1 MSGYQ
6 FNEDNSNQ
14 TGRGSFF
21 QEEGK
26 ALFSPTP
33 VDANQVQAPAQQK
46 QRWTADDLINQV
58 MSITPAKPV
67 YDAQR
72 PEEIK
77 RLMKANALSEAFRT
91 MGETFSLAKG
101 GTVNRREPNQ
111 TNSQYQ
117 NALWNTIDNYNQKT
131 DAWNNQE
138 YMNKVRKGLTK
149 LDQFNKDKQMDFNRS
164 KLNYDAYKDTRDFD
178 LKGKQLDS
186 TNELKKAQQEATKA
200 YQEGTLNLR
209 KGQIDVDRERAAET
223 ARHNQAI
230 EGIHEK
236 RAEGASKTPIL
247 YDDQGNEVLRLRPSE
262 EQKLMGII
270 LNDPAAQSELALLKP
285 TLGEPL
291 SAENKKY
298 LIAKYWNKFPA
309 SIQYVNQLT
318 GTETNIPQPTAPGTQ
333 ATQDT
338 SKPKINY
345 NALVF

>member
-6 FNEDNSNQ
+6 FNKDNANP

-26 ALFSPTP
+26 ALFSPSP
-33 VDANQVQAPAQQK
+33 VGVNQVQAPPK
-46 QRWTADDLINQV
+46 PRMTAEDLINQV
-58 MSITPAKPV
+58 MSIPNPKPV

-77 RLMKANALSEAFRT
+77 RLMKGNALSEAFRT
-91 MGETFSLAKG
+91 LGETFSLAKG

-138 YMNKVRKGLTK
+138 YMNNVRRGLTK
-149 LDQFNKDKQMDFNRS
+149 LDQFNKDKAFSSDLAKQKYNIAKDNR
-164 KLNYDAYKDTRDFD
+164 NY
-178 LKGKQLDS
+178 QLDKDKFDADKDYKKWLKDK
-186 TNELKKAQQEATKA
+186 ELDDDVESKRKWEA
-200 YQEGTLNLR
+200 EFG
-209 KGQIDVDRERAAET
+209 VDRERAAET
-223 ARHNQAI
+223 ARHNQAS
-230 EGIHEK
+230 EGIQSK
-236 RAEGASKTPIL
+236 RAEGTSRTPVL
-247 YDDQGNEVLRLRPSE
+247 YDDQGNEILRLRPSE
-262 EQKLMGII
+262 EQKLIGII
-270 LNDPAAQSELALLKP
+270 LDDPAAKNEMALLKP
-285 TLGEPL
+285 SLGEPL
-291 SAENKKY
+291 SSETKKY

-309 SIQYVNQLT
+309 AIQYVNQLT

-345 NALVF
+345 NSLVF